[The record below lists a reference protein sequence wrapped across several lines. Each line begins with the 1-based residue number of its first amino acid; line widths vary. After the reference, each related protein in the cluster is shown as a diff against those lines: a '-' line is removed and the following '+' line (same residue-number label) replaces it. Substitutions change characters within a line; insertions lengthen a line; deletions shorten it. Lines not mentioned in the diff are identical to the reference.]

1 MTDSASMQKTMPK
14 SFPYL
19 WMFHSAGQMFGLM
32 VAMQFMNLF
41 WQNSIGLTP
50 AFIATFL
57 TIARSIDLFMS
68 IIAGPI
74 VQKTNT
80 KMGQFRPWVLGS
92 AIVVQIGVVLMFINP
107 NIPNTAKG
115 IIAGLGYLLQN
126 APMNFFVAANNGI
139 MAKVVGADMEGR
151 RTVQMRSMQGTN
163 ASSIIINATMLPLI
177 TYFNQ
182 RFDPMGYLI
191 VAVIFGAL
199 WIVSTTLVFIMTKDY
214 DEYIPGMVAAN
225 TPKLSEIYKDVIKN
239 SQIWVLFIQNLITM
253 VTMFAIGAL
262 NMYYWMYSVGD
273 MKFQPIA
280 ATLASVTGL
289 IASFTIAPIG
299 RKLKKKNAVLIAT
312 GWSILCSVAH
322 GFFSHGQ
329 PYVYMVIA
337 TLSSLGMGLSQSVG
351 ITLWLDAAEKQLY
364 ETGIDTRAAT
374 MSVSSI
380 GMKIAMVAA
389 APITPYLF
397 KMIGFIQDF
406 DENTGALL
414 GTRVLYPERI
424 AKVWFWTSAAISAV
438 SLAIFFF
445 GYTITDEEAAMY
457 ATENQK
463 RMMERMGAMGG
474 PGPGGPPP
482 GGPGGPPPGGP
493 SPGAAEEE
501 EEA

>member
-1 MTDSASMQKTMPK
+1 MTDTSMQKTMPK

-32 VAMQFMNLF
+32 VAMQFMNIF
-41 WQNSIGLTP
+41 WQDSIGLTP
-50 AFIATFL
+50 VFIATFL

-68 IIAGPI
+68 VIAGPI

-107 NIPNTAKG
+107 SVSTTAKG
-115 IIAGLGYLLQN
+115 IIAGIGYLLQN

-151 RTVQMRSMQGTN
+151 RTIQMRQMQGTN
-163 ASSIIINATMLPLI
+163 ASSILINATMLPLI

-182 RFDPMGYLI
+182 KINPMGYLV

-199 WIVSTTLVFIMTKDY
+199 WIATTFVVFFMTKDY
-214 DEYIPGMVAAN
+214 DQYVPDMIAAN
-225 TPKLSEIYKDVIKN
+225 SPKITEIYKDVVKN
-239 SQIWVLFIQNLITM
+239 SQIWVLFLQNLITM

-262 NMYYWMYSVGD
+262 GMYYWMYSVGD
-273 MKFQPIA
+273 MKLQPIA

-289 IASFTIAPIG
+289 VASFTIAPIG

-312 GWSILCSVAH
+312 GWSILCSVAQ
-322 GFFSHGQ
+322 GFFSHGR
-329 PYVYMVIA
+329 PYAYMVIA
-337 TLSSLGMGLSQSVG
+337 TLSALGMGLSQSVG

-389 APITPYLF
+389 APLTPLLF
-397 KMIGFIQDF
+397 KMIGFVQNF
-406 DENTGALL
+406 DENNVFL
-414 GTRVLYPERI
+414 GSTVLYPERI
-424 AKVWFWTSAAISAV
+424 IKVWFWTSAAITSL
-438 SLAIFFF
+438 SLAIFYF
-445 GYTITDEEAAMY
+445 GYKITDEEAAMY

-463 RMMERMGAMGG
+463 RMMEKMGAMGGPGGPGPGGPG

-482 GGPGGPPPGGP
+482 Q
-493 SPGAAEEE
+493 AKEEKE
-501 EEA
+501 